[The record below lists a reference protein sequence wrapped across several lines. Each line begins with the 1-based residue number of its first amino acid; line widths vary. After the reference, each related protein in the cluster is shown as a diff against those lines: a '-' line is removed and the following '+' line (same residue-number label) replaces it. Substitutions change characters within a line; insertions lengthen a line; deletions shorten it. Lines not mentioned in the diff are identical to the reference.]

1 MSTIR
6 PTVHRR
12 DGKHVEGKGFSPD
25 ELKKAGTSLTEAVKL
40 RVPVDPRRRTVHD
53 ENVKALMPVLDEKR
67 AAVRAR
73 KPKGKS
79 KS

>member
-6 PTVHRR
+6 PRVHRR
-12 DGKHVEGKGFSPD
+12 DGKQVEGKGFSPD

-40 RVPVDPRRRTVHD
+40 HVPVDPRRRTVHD
-53 ENVKALMPVLDEKR
+53 ENVETLKPLLNERKSAVKVKSKR
-67 AAVRAR
+67 
-73 KPKGKS
+73 KS

>member
-1 MSTIR
+1 MSASR
-6 PTVHRR
+6 PRVQRR
-12 DGKHVEGKGFSPD
+12 DGKQVEGKGFSPG

-53 ENVKALMPVLDEKR
+53 ENVEALKPVLKERKSAVKAKSKR
-67 AAVRAR
+67 
-73 KPKGKS
+73 KS

>member
-1 MSTIR
+1 VSTSR
-6 PTVHRR
+6 PQVQRR
-12 DGKHVEGKGFSPD
+12 DGKQVEGKGFSLD

-40 RVPVDPRRRTVHD
+40 HVPVDPRRRTVHD
-53 ENVKALMPVLDEKR
+53 ENVKALKPVLDEKR

-73 KPKGKS
+73 KPRRKS

>member
-1 MSTIR
+1 MSTSR
-6 PTVHRR
+6 PRVHRR
-12 DGKHVEGKGFSPD
+12 DGKHVEGKGFSTD

-53 ENVKALMPVLDEKR
+53 ENVEILKPVLNKR
-67 AAVRAR
+67 KSAVKAKSKR
-73 KPKGKS
+73 KS

>member
-1 MSTIR
+1 MSTSR
-6 PTVHRR
+6 PRVHRR
-12 DGKHVEGKGFSPD
+12 DGKQVEGKGFSPG

-53 ENVKALMPVLDEKR
+53 ENVKILKPVLDERKSAVKAKSKR
-67 AAVRAR
+67 
-73 KPKGKS
+73 KS

>member
-1 MSTIR
+1 MSTSR
-6 PTVHRR
+6 PQVLRR
-12 DGKHVEGKGFSPD
+12 DGKQVEGKGFSLD

-40 RVPVDPRRRTVHD
+40 HVPVDPRRRTVHD
-53 ENVKALMPVLDEKR
+53 ENVHALKSVLIENR

-73 KPKGKS
+73 KSKRKS

>member
-1 MSTIR
+1 MSTSR
-6 PTVHRR
+6 PQVLRC
-12 DGKHVEGKGFSPD
+12 DGKQVEGKGFSLD

-40 RVPVDPRRRTVHD
+40 HVPVDPRRRTVHN
-53 ENVKALMPVLDEKR
+53 ENVKALKPVLNEKR

-73 KPKGKS
+73 KSRRKS